1 MEYFWELQERD
12 TLKWSYSRAH
22 QTYWVQCLFVD
33 LLWFIFFCRTE
44 DLEVSTVSEERLQA
58 SQESLLDERGVERKV
73 WSREAFTHETA
84 GMGGPHME
92 MKSRY
97 NALLWYFIDCYSF
110 KNRVNVNKIWLIPK
124 LQNYLVWCCNSS
136 SELLL

>member
-1 MEYFWELQERD
+1 MEYFLEGEKRVA
-12 TLKWSYSRAH
+12 LKWNYSRAH
-22 QTYWVQCLFVD
+22 WFQYLVVY
-33 LLWFIFFCRTE
+33 LLWFILFCRTE

-97 NALLWYFIDCYSF
+97 HALLWYFIDCCCYIS
-110 KNRVNVNKIWLIPK
+110 RVQQYVMCMLQINLIR
-124 LQNYLVWCCNSS
+124 CCNSS
-136 SELLL
+136 SELLP